1 VSSMI
6 HAADFTQALRD
17 AVRDYRGSRE
27 RAIHRAGDV
36 FDFYSNLFA
45 DSRLTSDSRV
55 LINAVLA
62 YFVVGRDI
70 IPEEVY
76 GPIGY
81 IDDLYVAS
89 YAFRILRRELPG
101 NLLVDAWRADDDL
114 DEVMGVVFRESR
126 SEVGK
131 QSREILGLAGFQ

>member
-1 VSSMI
+1 MS
-6 HAADFTQALRD
+6 HAADFTQILRT
-17 AVRDYRGSRE
+17 AVRDYRGARE

-45 DSRLTSDSRV
+45 DSRVTGENRAIV
-55 LINAVLA
+55 NAVLA
-62 YFVVGRDI
+62 YFVVGKDV

-89 YAFRILRRELPG
+89 HAFRILRRELPG
-101 NLLVDAWRADDDL
+101 DLLIHAWAADGDL
-114 DEVMGVVFRESR
+114 DETMEIVFRESR
-126 SEVGK
+126 GEIGK
-131 QSREILGLAGFQ
+131 RSREILRLAGFL